1 MAGESI
7 EIYNPDRVC
16 EISVQDLEY
25 REGMAVRVY
34 QPKGTGP
41 FPALIDVHGGVWS
54 SGDKT
59 NAAVMDRALAE
70 SGMVVAAIDFR
81 LAPQHPYPAQ
91 VADVN
96 FATRWLKSRAADLN
110 ADPNTVG
117 AIGSSSGGHSVLL
130 SGMRPHHPWY
140 NSLDL
145 LEELSGSEADATLK
159 YILAAWPIVDPHARY
174 RYAQEGEKTRLAELS
189 EGYFLATAAMEE
201 GNPFQILLRRE
212 EVHLPP
218 TLLIQGT
225 ADQNLPVPVTEQF
238 VAAYRQAGGT
248 IELEMFPDMPHGFGY
263 TASPDTDRAV
273 ALMKKFV
280 ARCLAE
286 AEAV

>member
-1 MAGESI
+1 MAGESVA
-7 EIYNPDRVC
+7 IYNPDRVF

-25 REGMAVRVY
+25 REGLAVRVY

-41 FPALIDVHGGVWS
+41 FPALLDVHGGVWS
-54 SGDKT
+54 TGNNT

-81 LAPQHPYPAQ
+81 LAPEHPYPAQ

-96 FATRWLKSRAADLN
+96 LATRWLKSRAADFY

-130 SGMRPHHPWY
+130 SAMRPHHPPY
-140 NSLDL
+140 SSLA
-145 LEELSGSEADATLK
+145 LSGSEADATLR

-174 RYAQEGEKTRLAELS
+174 RYAQEAEKTRLVELS
-189 EGYFLATAAMEE
+189 EGYFLTTDAMEE
-201 GNPFQILLRRE
+201 GNPFQILQRRE
-212 EVHLPP
+212 DVHRPP

-238 VAAYRQAGGT
+238 VAAYRKAGGI

-263 TASPDTDRAV
+263 SAGPDTDRAV
-273 ALMKKFV
+273 TLMKKFV
-280 ARCLAE
+280 ARCLSDAT
-286 AEAV
+286 